1 MRWLPVA
8 VLLLCPLR
16 PVRAQDTT
24 RVQAQPAG
32 TASDTTVHRP
42 SPMHYFVSS
51 LLIPGLGQAELDRK
65 LTGAIFVAFEGV
77 SLSMALK
84 ANSEIGFYQQ
94 IGDTTLVAAKRL
106 ERQDWYVLLAV
117 NHLFSALEAYV
128 SAHLLDFPRD
138 LKIRPIIGRQ
148 NGIVVNIG
156 IGH

>member
-1 MRWLPVA
+1 
-8 VLLLCPLR
+8 
-16 PVRAQDTT
+16 
-24 RVQAQPAG
+24 
-32 TASDTTVHRP
+32 
-42 SPMHYFVSS
+42 MHYFVSS